1 MNEFILDFCG
11 KDSLTEIDI
20 VSYIT
25 GLSTQELRTL
35 DTYICIDS
43 CPIDE
48 LPW

>member
-1 MNEFILDFCG
+1 MTEFILDFCG

-20 VSYIT
+20 VSDIT